1 MIHKIILGTY
11 TRRISQG
18 IYQIELDTATE
29 TLNNL
34 QLVTEEISPTYFAK
48 SKEGFLYS
56 VTSRDGHG
64 GMSSYDPQNKFLN
77 AVTEEGASPCYVAV
91 DEARQLVY
99 GAN

>member
-34 QLVTEEISPTYFAK
+34 QLVTEETSPTYFAK
-48 SKEGFLYS
+48 AKRAFFTQSQVEM
-56 VTSRDGHG
+56 VTAGC
-64 GMSSYDPQNKFLN
+64 P
-77 AVTEEGASPCYVAV
+77 VTIHKT
-91 DEARQLVY
+91 
-99 GAN
+99 NF

>member
-34 QLVTEEISPTYFAK
+34 QLVTEETSPTYFAK

-56 VTSRDGHG
+56 VTVE
-64 GMSSYDPQNKFLN
+64 M
-77 AVTEEGASPCYVAV
+77 VTAGCPVTIHKT
-91 DEARQLVY
+91 
-99 GAN
+99 NF